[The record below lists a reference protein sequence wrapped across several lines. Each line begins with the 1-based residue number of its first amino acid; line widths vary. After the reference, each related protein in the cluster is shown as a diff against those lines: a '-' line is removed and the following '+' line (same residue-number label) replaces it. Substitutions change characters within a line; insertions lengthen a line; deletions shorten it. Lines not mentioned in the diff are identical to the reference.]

1 MGRAGLLAFIVLL
14 PAAQPAHAAALDG
27 AAPIVTLGPAVCR
40 LADDDR
46 DRPAA
51 VPDYS
56 KIAVVWSA
64 LAFAPIALV
73 YGASTAA
80 AAFVANVGG
89 ALHGVDFFWTA
100 QNLWSQTLIVAAPV
114 LTLGHL
120 E

>member
-1 MGRAGLLAFIVLL
+1 MTIATGPLLFPKIW
-14 PAAQPAHAAALDG
+14 HDH
-27 AAPIVTLGPAVCR
+27 
-40 LADDDR
+40 
-46 DRPAA
+46 
-51 VPDYS
+51 YS